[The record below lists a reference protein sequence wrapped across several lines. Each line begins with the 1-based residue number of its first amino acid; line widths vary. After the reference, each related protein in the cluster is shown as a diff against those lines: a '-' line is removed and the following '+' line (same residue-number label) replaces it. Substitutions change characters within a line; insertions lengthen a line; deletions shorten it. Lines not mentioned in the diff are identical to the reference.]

1 MKASVVLVVEEMGL
15 SKNCSFWT
23 VSLVHYSIRAF
34 ALTHFLSTDILIHAI
49 EVILGSDLN
58 I

>member
-15 SKNCSFWT
+15 SKNGSFWT
-23 VSLVHYSIRAF
+23 VSLVYYSIGAF

-49 EVILGSDLN
+49 EEILGNDLN